1 MIRAE
6 KTLGLIAG
14 VPQCAGALAAVVM
27 LAVVMVVVAAVVV
40 VGRSVVVPGD

>member
-14 VPQCAGALAAVVM
+14 VPQCAGALAE
-27 LAVVMVVVAAVVV
+27 VVMVVAAAVVV